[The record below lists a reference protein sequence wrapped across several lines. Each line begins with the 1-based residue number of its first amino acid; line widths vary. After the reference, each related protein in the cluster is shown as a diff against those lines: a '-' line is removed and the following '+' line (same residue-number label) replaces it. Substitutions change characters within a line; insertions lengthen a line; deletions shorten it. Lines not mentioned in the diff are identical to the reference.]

1 MLNFAEIM
9 RLLKDHGVYPN
20 MLNKEELSQMVR
32 LVNQKGDEPR
42 TDISTL
48 TYAGYQTFLIQL
60 AVHIFSKPPMDL
72 SSQPMV
78 KSLEALVET
87 FTEATKKR
95 NLSTLL
101 YEDPD
106 AVLLSQKEKET
117 LKSLNEAVK
126 E

>member
-1 MLNFAEIM
+1 
-9 RLLKDHGVYPN
+9 

-106 AVLLSQKEKET
+106 AVLLSQKEKDN